1 MRRVLLFCNLMI
13 AALVV
18 SPFVSRPVTYQI
30 DERFTIKEMPT
41 SGVLAQLNIVPNVVN
56 QREYLEVN
64 TVNHISKQIVLQNIV
79 FDYDALHYML
89 YLRDDL
95 EQDID
100 DYLSDDTRPLIE
112 ILALNELIDYSKRR
126 DLREKERFF
135 RFEKNIDLF
144 EKAGDFFVQLFD
156 YEQELLGIDLFT
168 NRSLRIQEVRFY
180 EDFDEEELLAGIYGL
195 YSVYDQ
201 DTYYVE
207 SETCQDFYLG
217 SRLTVEEKE
226 EFIRNIEKEDYLE
239 EEGCYLH
246 HFKKLDHN
254 LSFEIEEEKLYP
266 HAKSFVF
273 EYQSH
278 VSKPYARLRL
288 VFDYFYEE
296 KLMVST
302 EDLDFKISKEAN
314 DDRNQY
320 NVEPVEVYGD
330 VRYMPV
336 DLIYPHRLIIDEKE
350 LWFYT
355 SSNYFHQM
363 LEDNLGNVKYRKDLR
378 YYDAYYGEVMLGGLE
393 LIYDRAGY
401 VEYDPLTTFTFNYGI
416 GDLEHYVKDV
426 FPFLLWGTGVEN
438 RNSYSALE
446 RFIWDK
452 DRFTLLKQGKRL
464 EKRSLRE
471 YYENS
476 LADVIIGSEIPI
488 EILEDIDRYYQNTR

>member
-1 MRRVLLFCNLMI
+1 MRRTLLFLNLLI

-18 SPFVSRPVTYQI
+18 SPFVSRPVTYRI
-30 DERFTIKEMPT
+30 DERFTIKDMPT

-56 QREYLEVN
+56 QSAYLEVN
-64 TVNHISKQIVLQNIV
+64 TVNHISKQIVIQDIV
-79 FDYDALHYML
+79 FDYDALYYML
-89 YLRDDL
+89 YLREDL
-95 EQDID
+95 GQYID
-100 DYLSDDTRPLIE
+100 DYLSGGRPLKE
-112 ILALNELIDYSKRR
+112 VLVLSELKEYIKRR

-144 EKAGDFFVQLFD
+144 EKAGDFFVQLVD

-168 NRSLRIQEVRFY
+168 NRSLRIDEVRFY
-180 EDFDEEELLAGIYGL
+180 EDFDEEEMLVGIYGL

-201 DTYYVE
+201 DTYYLE
-207 SETCQDFYLG
+207 GETCQDFYLG
-217 SRLTVEEKE
+217 SRLDEEEKV
-226 EFIRNIEKEDYLE
+226 EFISKIEDEDYVE
-239 EEGCYLH
+239 EEGCYLQ

-254 LSFEIEEEKLYP
+254 LSFEIEEEKRYP
-266 HAKSFVF
+266 HANSFVF

-288 VFDYFYEE
+288 VFDHFYEE
-296 KLMVST
+296 KLMIST
-302 EDLDFKISKEAN
+302 ENLNFKISKEAS
-314 DDRNQY
+314 DYRNQY

-330 VRYMPV
+330 VRYIPV
-336 DLIYPHRLIIDEKE
+336 DLIYPHRLIIEEKE
-350 LWFYT
+350 RWFYT

-438 RNSYSALE
+438 RNAYSIVE

-464 EKRSLRE
+464 EKRSLRD

-488 EILEDIDRYYQNTR
+488 DILEEIDRYYQNTR